1 MKIITKTSKKI
12 VTKNPDGSTNGY
24 LVPLYNIND
33 TFYPVGL
40 EPKQVYLTAISPNT
54 IKGPHLHHIRTG
66 CFTCIKGNARFILK
80 TAQGYQVF
88 YSGEDYDYLSVIV
101 PTGTPAALQNIGDE
115 DALVLNMP
123 SPAWTPTMADEYS
136 ADFSD
141 FDFGY
146 CKSK

>member
-1 MKIITKTSKKI
+1 MKIITKISKKI
-12 VTKNPDGSTNGY
+12 VTKNPDGSANGY
-24 LVPLYNIND
+24 LVPLYNVNEA
-33 TFYPVGL
+33 FYPKDL

-80 TAQGYQVF
+80 TPEGYQVY
-88 YSGEDYDYLSVIV
+88 YSGEDHDYLSVIV
-101 PTGTPAALQNIGDE
+101 PTGTAAALQNIGDV

-123 SPAWTPTMADEYS
+123 SPAWTPTMSDEYT

-141 FDFGY
+141 FDFQY
-146 CKSK
+146 